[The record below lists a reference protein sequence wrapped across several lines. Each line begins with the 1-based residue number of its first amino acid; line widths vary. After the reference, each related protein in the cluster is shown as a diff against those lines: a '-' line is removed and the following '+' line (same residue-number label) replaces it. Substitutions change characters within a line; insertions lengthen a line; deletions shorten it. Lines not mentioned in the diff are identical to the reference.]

1 MDIQEMDNNKY
12 LQAIKLIQDEQSK
25 IIGEDVSR
33 MILSNVAGLHLANGT
48 AEIDGDPVMVLNNLV
63 NQYATIFGKAS
74 VMISKQAIKQVN
86 PSFAAN
92 ELPDNL
98 K

>member
-1 MDIQEMDNNKY
+1 MDNNKY
-12 LQAIKLIQDEQSK
+12 QQAIELIQNEQAK
-25 IIGEDVSR
+25 IIGEDISR
-33 MILSNVAGLHLANGT
+33 TIISHVAGLHLSNGIPQ
-48 AEIDGDPVMVLNNLV
+48 IDGDPVTVLNNLV
-63 NQYATIFGKAS
+63 NQYATIFGNAS
-74 VMISKQAIKQVN
+74 IMISKQAIKQVN